1 MANQGAVGLV
11 GVVGQRTAWLLLA
24 AVVFFWGVNW
34 PVMKYGLHY
43 VPPLTFAA
51 LRLIMGAIVLAIIA
65 AWRHELRFP
74 HRQDWPLVL
83 GVGLLQMAA
92 FMGLVNIS
100 LQYVPAGRSA
110 ILAYTTPLWV
120 VPLAVL
126 WLGESLTALRMV
138 GLVLGLA
145 GVAVLFNPLAF
156 DWHDPNTVL
165 GNGLLLFAALLWA
178 ILIVKV
184 RGHQWKG
191 SPLSLM
197 PWQLTVAAC
206 ALIPFVFWLE
216 DVRTIQWGGPLG
228 WVLLYNGPIATAFC
242 FWAMI
247 SVTRALPA
255 ITTSLSLLCVPAVGY
270 AAASVVLGEAVT
282 LTNSLGFALILGGL
296 IFATIS
302 DWKKSQEAKN
312 ALANAA
318 MTTATAETGSGGM
331 KK

>member
-1 MANQGAVGLV
+1 MTNQ
-11 GVVGQRTAWLLLA
+11 GVVGQRAAWILLA
-24 AVVFFWGVNW
+24 AVVLFWGVNW

-51 LRLIMGAIVLAIIA
+51 LRLIMGAIVLAAVA
-65 AWRHELRFP
+65 AWRHELRLP
-74 HRQDWPLVL
+74 HREDWPLVL

-92 FMGLVNIS
+92 FMGLINVG

-126 WLGESLTALRMV
+126 WLGEALTTLRIV
-138 GLVLGLA
+138 GLVLGMI
-145 GVAVLFNPLAF
+145 GVAVLFNPFAF
-156 DWHDPNTVL
+156 DWHDPKTLL
-165 GNGLLLFAALLWA
+165 GNGMLLFAALLWA

-184 RGHQWKG
+184 RGHRWKG

-197 PWQLTVAAC
+197 PWQLMVAAC
-206 ALIPFVFWLE
+206 AMAPFIYLFE
-216 DVRTIQWGGPLG
+216 DVRTIQWGEPLG

-255 ITTSLSLLCVPAVGY
+255 ITTSLSLLCVPVVGY
-270 AAASVVLGEAVT
+270 VSASLVLGEAVT

-296 IFATIS
+296 IFATVS

-318 MTTATAETGSGGM
+318 ATAVTADAVSNGTT
-331 KK
+331 K

>member
-1 MANQGAVGLV
+1 MTNQGVI
-11 GVVGQRTAWLLLA
+11 GQRTAWMLLA
-24 AVVFFWGVNW
+24 AVVLFWGVNW

-51 LRLIMGAIVLAIIA
+51 LRMIMGAIVLAA
-65 AWRHELRFP
+65 VATWRHELRFP
-74 HRQDWPLVL
+74 HREDWPLVL

-92 FMGLVNIS
+92 FMGLVNVG

-126 WLGESLTALRMV
+126 WLGEVLTTLRIV
-138 GLVLGLA
+138 GLVLGMI
-145 GVAVLFNPLAF
+145 GVAVLFNPFAF
-156 DWHDPNTVL
+156 DWHDPKTVL
-165 GNGLLLFAALLWA
+165 GNGMLLFAALLWA

-184 RGHQWKG
+184 RGHRWKG

-197 PWQLTVAAC
+197 PWQLMVAAC
-206 ALIPFVFWLE
+206 AMAPFIYLFE
-216 DVRTIQWGGPLG
+216 DVRTIQWGEPLG

-255 ITTSLSLLCVPAVGY
+255 ITTSLSLLCVPVVGY
-270 AAASVVLGEAVT
+270 VSASLVLGEAVT

-296 IFATIS
+296 IFATVS
-302 DWKKSQEAKN
+302 DWKKSQEAKS
-312 ALANAA
+312 ALANATI
-318 MTTATAETGSGGM
+318 TTATTEAISNGTT
-331 KK
+331 K

>member
-1 MANQGAVGLV
+1 MTNQGVISH
-11 GVVGQRTAWLLLA
+11 RTAWMLLA
-24 AVVFFWGVNW
+24 AVVLFWGVNW

-51 LRLIMGAIVLAIIA
+51 LRMIMGAIVLATVA
-65 AWRHELRFP
+65 AWRHELRLP
-74 HRQDWPLVL
+74 HREDWPLVL

-92 FMGLVNIS
+92 FMGLVNVG

-126 WLGESLTALRMV
+126 WLGEALTTLRIV
-138 GLVLGLA
+138 GLILGMI
-145 GVAVLFNPLAF
+145 GVAVLFNPFAF
-156 DWHDPNTVL
+156 DWHDPKTVL
-165 GNGLLLFAALLWA
+165 GNGMLLFAALLWA

-184 RGHQWKG
+184 RGHRWKG

-197 PWQLTVAAC
+197 PWQLMVAAC
-206 ALIPFVFWLE
+206 AMAPFIYLFE
-216 DVRTIQWGGPLG
+216 DVHAIQWGEPLG

-255 ITTSLSLLCVPAVGY
+255 ITTSLSTLCVPLVGY
-270 AAASVVLGEAVT
+270 VSASLVLGEAVT

-296 IFATIS
+296 IFATVS

-318 MTTATAETGSGGM
+318 VTAVTADAVSNGKT
-331 KK
+331 K